1 MEYQYP
7 GNKSSSTKFFNVC
20 SYILNI
26 VLLAFVLIHFL
37 TAHKSSEPTN
47 DDVDIKARIS
57 EVILEKERAELP
69 LRAQELG
76 VSTMT
81 IDSLVFTGEEE
92 GYLVCTVEKKTYS
105 YGTRS
110 KQKTKPLY
118 VKISIEVDGNGVRWR
133 TDWRKAALENLLDY

>member
-81 IDSLVFTGEEE
+81 IDSIVFTGEEE
-92 GYLVCTVEKKTYS
+92 GYLVCTVENKS
-105 YGTRS
+105 FNYGLEFENN
-110 KQKTKPLY
+110 TKPLY
-118 VKISIEVDGNGVRWR
+118 VKVNIDANKKGVRWY
-133 TDWRKAALENLLDY
+133 TDWRKAALENLLDH